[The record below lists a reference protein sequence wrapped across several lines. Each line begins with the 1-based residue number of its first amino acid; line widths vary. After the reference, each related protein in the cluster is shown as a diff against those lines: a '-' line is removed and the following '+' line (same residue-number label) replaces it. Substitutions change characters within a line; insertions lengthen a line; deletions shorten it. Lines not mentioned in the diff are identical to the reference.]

1 VSFIKDVLG
10 STFVGDALTSGD
22 AEKDAA
28 KAQQQG
34 YRSAIDEQRAARE
47 SFEQRVQPFTNIGL
61 SAADPLMDL
70 LGIGPYS
77 QGGQPQQQAQ
87 NFSPQQQ
94 VLTPQALPATAEM
107 TALQNQIAG
116 LDSEIGQLSS
126 TNARVSAGGSP
137 MPRVPANLAGHMA
150 RAGRPAS
157 EIAATQSLIS
167 GGADVEGL
175 ASQRQDLQSQLD
187 ALTSANMTQAPS
199 QQMPMEGEFIP
210 SASGMTGGQDQ
221 LLQEINPLVSFLRQE
236 GFEDI
241 QESAAA
247 RGRLRSGGTLKDL
260 TEFNTQLTSTIVPQ
274 LQEQKFNQLFN
285 VLGLGQSSAV
295 GQGQAAL
302 QTGSNIG
309 NFQASIGQS
318 RAGGILGA
326 ENARD
331 QTRSDIAGLL
341 GGIQG
346 GAFTPPPQTFG
357 GF

>member
-1 VSFIKDVLG
+1 MGFIKDVLG

-34 YRSAIDEQRAARE
+34 YRAAIDEQRAARE
-47 SFEQRVQPFTNIGL
+47 SFEQRVQPFSDIGL
-61 SAADPLMDL
+61 SAASPLMDL
-70 LGIGPYS
+70 LNL
-77 QGGQPQQQAQ
+77 QDQPA
-87 NFSPQQQ
+87 
-94 VLTPQALPATAEM
+94 
-107 TALQNQIAG
+107 I
-116 LDSEIGQLSS
+116 
-126 TNARVSAGGSP
+126 
-137 MPRVPANLAGHMA
+137 
-150 RAGRPAS
+150 
-157 EIAATQSLIS
+157 
-167 GGADVEGL
+167 
-175 ASQRQDLQSQLD
+175 
-187 ALTSANMTQAPS
+187 
-199 QQMPMEGEFIP
+199 EGEYMP
-210 SASGMTGGQDQ
+210 AGQDG
-221 LLQEINPLVSFLRQE
+221 LLQEISPLVSFLRQE

-247 RGRLRSGGTLKDL
+247 RGKLRSGGTLKDL
-260 TEFNTQLTSTIVPQ
+260 AKFNTQLTSTIVPK

-302 QTGSNIG
+302 QTGGNIG
-309 NFQASIGQS
+309 NFQAGIGQS

-326 ENARD
+326 ENAKD

-341 GGIQG
+341 GGMQG